1 MLYTSPG
8 NALIQF
14 SKRPAAM
21 TRRSRVAARPSRA
34 VTPAKE
40 PTTVSLPK
48 RESRGPKALRGLSG
62 QRPDRESRGQRP
74 LVGSRGETPGAY
86 ENICSSSSYFSW
98 VISAS
103 WVVPFRRTT

>member
-21 TRRSRVAARPSRA
+21 TRRPRVAARPSRA
-34 VTPAKE
+34 VTPAKK

-74 LVGSRGETPGAY
+74 LAGSGAAPRHAP
-86 ENICSSSSYFSW
+86 ERKKGQVSIW
-98 VISAS
+98 AVHG
-103 WVVPFRRTT
+103 

>member
-21 TRRSRVAARPSRA
+21 TRRPRVAARLSRA

-74 LVGSRGETPGAY
+74 LAGSRGSAPWR
-86 ENICSSSSYFSW
+86 IFWFSDCKKREDG
-98 VISAS
+98 V
-103 WVVPFRRTT
+103 